1 MKLSSTA
8 RLGAPVETRHT
19 ALDDLQ
25 AGATAVVL
33 VSLGLALLQSAGLA
47 TGGTPGIAFLL
58 SYATGLP
65 LSVALLLVNL
75 PFYVLGWR
83 TLGPRF
89 TLKTLAAVTALAGA
103 VEAVDALVSVQAGA
117 LYAALAGGVLI
128 GMGLLVMFRHNSSF
142 GGVSILALALQKRYA
157 WRAGTTQL
165 AIDLAVLA
173 GALLVLDAQRVG
185 WSLLG
190 AAAMNLVLICNHKPG
205 RYLAAH

>member
-1 MKLSSTA
+1 MIGRMKLSSTA
-8 RLGAPVETRHT
+8 RLGAPVESRHT

-89 TLKTLAAVTALAGA
+89 TLK
-103 VEAVDALVSVQAGA
+103 
-117 LYAALAGGVLI
+117 AGGVLI

-142 GGVSILALALQKRYA
+142 GGVSILALALQKRFA

-165 AIDLAVLA
+165 AIDMAVLA
-173 GALLVLDAQRVG
+173 GALLVLDPQRVG